1 MSRRSNNAAGF
12 FNLGGYKEGCA
23 DGVVSGWDSAMAR
36 ADRLVEIG
44 EELGRL
50 EERYAEADSRGASI
64 NNDIK
69 RCKKEGYTEFP
80 TLLVYSKKYH
90 RRCLSIV
97 SKAER
102 LVDEVI
108 RIKRGE

>member
-36 ADRLVEIG
+36 ADRVVEIG
-44 EELGRL
+44 EEVGRL
-50 EERYAEADSRGASI
+50 EDVYISCNDEWEYYTSQGYPYGAPL
-64 NNDIK
+64 
-69 RCKKEGYTEFP
+69 FW
-80 TLLVYSKKYH
+80 H

-97 SKAER
+97 RKTER

-108 RIKRGE
+108 RLKRGEG

>member
-1 MSRRSNNAAGF
+1 MNTHKGWWKYDIRSDGYAA
-12 FNLGGYKEGCA
+12 
-23 DGVVSGWDSAMAR
+23 AMEH

-50 EERYAEADSRGASI
+50 EQLYVEDDQLAMDADDEI
-64 NNDIK
+64 NRPDI
-69 RCKKEGYTEFP
+69 GY
-80 TLLVYSKKYH
+80 LAYHNAVDDIRKYH

-97 SKAER
+97 RKAER

-108 RIKRGE
+108 RLKRGE

>member
-36 ADRLVEIG
+36 AGRLVEIG

-50 EERYAEADSRGASI
+50 EQLYVEDDQLAMDAEDEI
-64 NNDIK
+64 NRPDI
-69 RCKKEGYTEFP
+69 GY
-80 TLLVYSKKYH
+80 LAYH
-90 RRCLSIV
+90 NAVDDIREYHHRCLSIV
-97 SKAER
+97 RNAER